1 MTAIL
6 LALGYSV
13 FGEWL
18 NTHIRPKLVVH
29 HSRARFTA
37 SAPALTPLLQ
47 WLVVPG
53 LAFAIIA
60 CQRGRGPVR

>member
-1 MTAIL
+1 MAQH
-6 LALGYSV
+6 A
-13 FGEWL
+13 
-18 NTHIRPKLVVH
+18 HPPKLVLH